1 MVSILKYEL
10 PDFSLLNEDK
20 NSFCIWI
27 PAETY
32 IVLGASNNPEEA
44 LFIEHVINDK
54 IKVFKRPSGGQ
65 SVVLTPRTIVVSVI
79 LINKSINPKIVFE
92 KINSLIIESLESLG
106 LMNLCHKG
114 ISDIAIG
121 EKKILGSSIYRKKEK
136 LFYHAVLNY
145 SEDTGIFEKYLK
157 HPVKEPDYRK
167 GRTHKDFISS
177 IFDGN
182 NKITI
187 NEIVDILTINLKKI
201 IWVE

>member
-1 MVSILKYEL
+1 MVPILKYEL
-10 PDFSLLNEDK
+10 PDFLLLNEEK
-20 NSFCIWI
+20 NSFRIWI
-27 PAETY
+27 PSETC

-44 LFIEHVINDK
+44 LFVEHVIKDK
-54 IKVFKRPSGGQ
+54 IKVYKRPSGGQ
-65 SVVLTPRTIVVSVI
+65 SVILTPRTIVISAI
-79 LINKSINPKIVFE
+79 LINEIINPKDVFK

-106 LMNLCHKG
+106 IMNLCHKG

-145 SEDTGIFEKYLK
+145 SEDSDIFEKYLK
-157 HPVKEPDYRK
+157 HPVKEPDYRN
-167 GRTHKDFISS
+167 GRSHKDFVTSV
-177 IFDGN
+177 FAGN

-187 NEIVDILTINLKKI
+187 NEIVNVLTKKLKRI